1 MQTPKLQQSE
11 KMDIREIQL
20 THNNKTKKEAKIE
33 KILGA
38 NRKKYSVE
46 SLYSKMLF
54 NICNNNTAYINYNKY
69 GTKGFKLS
77 PISTIFSDN
86 IIMAGLI
93 PIQEIPKDGE
103 DVNNRFIKY
112 YRNIIYNFLLQ
123 NNVKDVKPKD
133 IKLQGIRKADGETG
147 HIHKPNITTVRDFYR
162 KFLKD
167 TPEQEQ
173 EVKAQHFKIALA
185 NISYEET
192 LKLFNKKNLRQL
204 EENFIYKSDIDWT
217 QDFKGSFNKDEIIE
231 HLINNCGFRMQDD
244 KDENEDYKDHVIL
257 KNDKSVG
264 RNCLTFFYNNKRY
277 KLYLKFVHSLE
288 VKSNAKQI
296 GNNIREWVNNPE
308 PRLKETIKQSLNFG
322 FTRAEITFYSHVLP
336 EKEEIEDSINYLY
349 NLVPE
354 ELTYCTPINKSWEA
368 YTEAI
373 KSNYLLLDTD
383 NKNVVLCYSVNKLT
397 KRTSGI
403 IIEKYKDTD
412 IYYLI
417 SKCLFNLPLTIVYI
431 SYFNKEIKILKN
443 KKVSNT
449 TEEIQK
455 TGKKQ
460 HKETIEE
467 TKEEK
472 FIFVSYNNYVVLN
485 KAGSEKETYVISPN
499 NIYVNSTDIKD
510 KYGFVN
516 TPEEQGLVHINN
528 INLIIPETNN
538 SSMYRAKTKDHLLT
552 QFYDIE
558 EETNLDF
565 LTPKE
570 IEENENVKTFE
581 EKNNILETL
590 QNNRDTYNNF
600 IDQENKKIQME
611 QRNTD
616 INDLFN
622 TLDKSKLTD
631 LQDGEIINIIAVR
644 ETNTKY
650 GNTYICL
657 DKYNNK
663 VIWVNN
669 SLKKYI
675 NVILPKLFFN
685 NCNVYHLENY
695 EEILTIKKISEYLY
709 EGTKCAKIDIKANRK
724 LDKLGEA
731 LKEQQEEYNKI
742 SLEHIDNAVKE
753 KECYCLNDLEEGQQ
767 YTIIGFT
774 KKLNGKKEK
783 YLLKLL
789 EKGENIYISNSF
801 LEDKIK
807 ENGTIENRTLIKI
820 GPLKTD
826 KNKRKHRTIF
836 Y

>member
-1 MQTPKLQQSE
+1 M
-11 KMDIREIQL
+11 
-20 THNNKTKKEAKIE
+20 
-33 KILGA
+33 
-38 NRKKYSVE
+38 
-46 SLYSKMLF
+46 
-54 NICNNNTAYINYNKY
+54 
-69 GTKGFKLS
+69 
-77 PISTIFSDN
+77 
-86 IIMAGLI
+86 
-93 PIQEIPKDGE
+93 
-103 DVNNRFIKY
+103 
-112 YRNIIYNFLLQ
+112 
-123 NNVKDVKPKD
+123 
-133 IKLQGIRKADGETG
+133 
-147 HIHKPNITTVRDFYR
+147 
-162 KFLKD
+162 
-167 TPEQEQ
+167 
-173 EVKAQHFKIALA
+173 
-185 NISYEET
+185 
-192 LKLFNKKNLRQL
+192 
-204 EENFIYKSDIDWT
+204 
-217 QDFKGSFNKDEIIE
+217 
-231 HLINNCGFRMQDD
+231 
-244 KDENEDYKDHVIL
+244 
-257 KNDKSVG
+257 
-264 RNCLTFFYNNKRY
+264 
-277 KLYLKFVHSLE
+277 
-288 VKSNAKQI
+288 
-296 GNNIREWVNNPE
+296 
-308 PRLKETIKQSLNFG
+308 
-322 FTRAEITFYSHVLP
+322 
-336 EKEEIEDSINYLY
+336 
-349 NLVPE
+349 
-354 ELTYCTPINKSWEA
+354 
-368 YTEAI
+368 
-373 KSNYLLLDTD
+373 
-383 NKNVVLCYSVNKLT
+383 
-397 KRTSGI
+397 
-403 IIEKYKDTD
+403 
-412 IYYLI
+412 
-417 SKCLFNLPLTIVYI
+417 
-431 SYFNKEIKILKN
+431 
-443 KKVSNT
+443 
-449 TEEIQK
+449 
-455 TGKKQ
+455 
-460 HKETIEE
+460 
-467 TKEEK
+467 
-472 FIFVSYNNYVVLN
+472 SYNNYVVLN

-558 EETNLDF
+558 EDINLDF

-570 IEENENVKTFE
+570 IEENENIKTFE